1 MANFSNAKANLV
13 GTTPVTLIDAQV
25 ATVISGCSIAN
36 RHGSTTSVSLYIEDS
51 AESDI
56 YYIAKDRSVDGGH
69 SFEAISGNK
78 IFLQAGDILKVVGA
92 SANSFDVIVSVL
104 DGI

>member
-13 GTTPVTLIDAQV
+13 GTTPVTLVDAEV
-25 ATVISGCSIAN
+25 ATVISGCSVAN
-36 RHGSTTSVSLYIEDS
+36 RHGSTTSVSLYIENNS
-51 AESDI
+51 EI
-56 YYIAKDRSVDGGH
+56 FYVIKDRSVDGGH

-78 IFLQAGDILKVVGA
+78 IFLQAGDVLKAIAA
-92 SANSFDVIVSVL
+92 SANSFDIIVSVL

>member
-13 GTTPVTLIDAQV
+13 GTTPVTLVDAQL
-25 ATVISGCSIAN
+25 ATVVAGCSIAN
-36 RHGSTTSVSLYIEDS
+36 RHGSTTSVSLYVEN
-51 AESDI
+51 ATQI
-56 YYIAKDRSVDGGH
+56 YYITKDRSVDGGH

-78 IFLQAGDILKVVGA
+78 IFLQAGDVLKAVAA
-92 SANSFDVIVSVL
+92 SANSFDIIVSVL

>member
-13 GTTPVTLIDAQV
+13 GTTPVTLVDAAV

-36 RHGSTTSVSLYIEDS
+36 RHSSTSSVSLYVENGL
-51 AESDI
+51 EI
-56 YYIAKDRSVDGGH
+56 YYITKNRSIDGGH
-69 SFEAISGNK
+69 NFEAISGNK
-78 IFLQAGDILKVVGA
+78 IFLQAGDVLKAVAYVA
-92 SANSFDVIVSVL
+92 DSFDIIVSTL